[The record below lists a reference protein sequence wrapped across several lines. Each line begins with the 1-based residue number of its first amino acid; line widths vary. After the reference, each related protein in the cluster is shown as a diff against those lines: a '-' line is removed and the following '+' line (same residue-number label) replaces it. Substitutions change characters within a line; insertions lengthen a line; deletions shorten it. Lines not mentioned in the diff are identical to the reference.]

1 MSSPGWGSR
10 ARAGIAWSTA
20 AFAGGKAFTFISTL
34 VLARLLAPSEFGVVA
49 AILVFL
55 VFIELVS
62 DLGMKATLVYEQ
74 ERELSARVQT
84 AFTINLVFAGA
95 LTGVAVLLAPVV
107 AAFFDLEGRTDLF
120 RLGALNIL
128 LTGLGNVHD
137 AVLLRS
143 MEFRRRVVPE
153 LFRAGVR
160 GAVAIV
166 LAAAAGLGASSLV
179 IGLLAGT
186 LVWVVVQ
193 WVMTPLRPTLAFDR
207 AIARSMVGYGSD
219 AAALETLAVMVN
231 RADTV
236 IVGSVLGARSLGLYS
251 IAQRVPEL
259 AVDAVTWNVAHVSF
273 PALARERVTEGGSV
287 RAATLSL
294 LRWQALYAVP
304 VTAGIAILAPP
315 LVVVLF
321 SSTWAEAGP
330 VLSALAVLSGL
341 LGVAYPVGTALRA
354 VGRQRALVLILAI
367 QLPLLV
373 GAMAALS
380 SEGIVAVAWARTG
393 VAVAYVAM
401 MVVAGARALGI
412 PARDLAA
419 AAWPALACGLGV
431 ALGAG
436 AVRIGWSDLSAGP
449 LLAGMAAAAVGGAA
463 SLRLLAPAQFRAVRE
478 ALTALRAS
486 GRLPVGPGAADAA
499 GRGTSA

>member
-20 AFAGGKAFTFISTL
+20 AFAGGKAFTFVSTL

-74 ERELSARVQT
+74 ERDLSARVQT
-84 AFTINLVFAGA
+84 ALTINLVFAA
-95 LTGVAVLLAPVV
+95 VLTGIAVLLAPAV

-143 MEFRRRVVPE
+143 MEFRRRIVPE

-160 GAVAIV
+160 GVVAIV
-166 LAAAAGLGASSLV
+166 LAVAGLGASSLL

-186 LVWVVVQ
+186 FVWVLVQ
-193 WVMTPLRPTLAFDR
+193 WAMTPLRPTFAFDR
-207 AIARSMVGYGSD
+207 TIARSMVGYGTD
-219 AAALETLAVMVN
+219 AAALETLAVLVN

-236 IVGSVLGARSLGLYS
+236 VVGSALGARSLGLYS

-273 PALARERVTEGGSV
+273 PALSRERVTAGGSV
-287 RAATLSL
+287 KAATLSL

-304 VTAGIAILAPP
+304 VTAGIAILASP

-321 SSTWAEAGP
+321 SSTWTEAGP
-330 VLSALAVLSGL
+330 VLSALAVLSAL
-341 LGVAYPVGTALRA
+341 LALAFPVGTALRA

-373 GAMAALS
+373 GAMIAVS
-380 SEGIVAVAWARTG
+380 SEGIVAVAWARTA
-393 VAVAYVAM
+393 VAVAYLAM
-401 MVVAGARALGI
+401 MVVAGARAIGI
-412 PARDLAA
+412 PARELAA
-419 AAWPALACGLGV
+419 ATGPALACGLGV
-431 ALGAG
+431 VAGAG
-436 AVRIGWSDLSAGP
+436 AVRLGWSDLSVGP
-449 LLAGMAAAAVGGAA
+449 VLAGTVAGAA
-463 SLRLLAPAQFRAVRE
+463 GGIAALRLLAPSQFHAVRD
-478 ALTALRAS
+478 ALAGVRRA
-486 GRLPVGPGAADAA
+486 RRVPVSPAAADVEERETIA
-499 GRGTSA
+499 